1 MASNIVYI
9 HDLPFQ
15 PRRELCRILDA
26 DRRWEELGGIY
37 MDYDVTTL
45 TLIGQAIHRDK
56 SPTWELLNK
65 YSERNG
71 TIKRLFVMLAK
82 MDHQRAMSILK
93 PYVEEKYH
101 YLLRTEGIMSSAIF
115 TSSKKESYPRLSLS
129 QLSFSSTHSSL
140 SSSTQKH
147 LSGAVGPSH
156 KHKDT
161 FNSSSKL
168 NANFVNLNKE
178 FSSVSLHS
186 KMNSLNVPHNHS
198 KGAAVKKSPN
208 HSNFKRNSN
217 NYEEESVSDNCISE
231 KMKDV
236 KKSSKPEVTP
246 NEKVQKQ
253 SSHCA
258 YAVNLSL
265 QDDCLPDIM
274 RIAYEDI
281 RKATDGFNKD
291 RILGKGGFGTV
302 YRGEWK
308 GTSVAIKILTPKH
321 SSDDPSQQLV
331 SIKQSLNELNIL
343 KTCRFDHILPLY
355 AVSLDGE
362 NPCLIYQLMVN
373 GSLEDRLLLKNNT
386 PPLTW
391 SQRSHIAECITKGL
405 NYLHTT
411 PGKPLV
417 HGDIKSANILLDANM
432 DAKIGDF
439 GLTREGP
446 GCQDTHVKVSSVHGT
461 ECYLPDEYL
470 RHKQLSPQV
479 DVYCYGIVLLEIATG
494 LRPFDPKRGKGKR
507 LANHVRL
514 CAESGRLESLRDT
527 KAGEEKVIW
536 FQELIRM
543 GQICSNEE
551 KKKRPPISQMLGQ
564 FEKIKQE
571 MSMVDKIRR
580 LSNDNKGSSP
590 LPTNLTPIEIQL
602 YYDLQKSAQS
612 GMSPNR
618 LSVSPGSSRD
628 PGIVTN
634 VTETPDVVKEIVAAS
649 AQVDDSSSESLSSGE
664 SSNISKCTQNLSNHA
679 GLSPDVKETS
689 SSGKAPSDGMAPLP
703 LLTVLRLQ
711 VSEFDNS
718 SEGSSFQP
726 SEISTCSFTTDD

>member
-1 MASNIVYI
+1 MASNVVYI

-26 DRRWEELGGIY
+26 DRRWEELGGIH
-37 MDYDVTTL
+37 MAYDVTTL
-45 TLIGQAIHRDK
+45 TLIGQAILRDK

-101 YLLRTEGIMSSAIF
+101 NLLLNEGIMSSAIF
-115 TSSKKESYPRLSLS
+115 TNTKKESYPILSLS
-129 QLSFSSTHSSL
+129 QLSVSSTHSSL
-140 SSSTQKH
+140 SRTTQKH

-156 KHKDT
+156 KQNGT
-161 FNSSSKL
+161 FNNSSKL

-186 KMNSLNVPHNHS
+186 KMNSLNLPHNHS
-198 KGAAVKKSPN
+198 KGGAGKKSPN

-217 NYEEESVSDNCISE
+217 NYEEESISDNCISE

-236 KKSSKPEVTP
+236 KKSSKPEITP

-253 SSHCA
+253 SSNCA
-258 YAVNLSL
+258 CAISLSS

-291 RILGKGGFGTV
+291 RILGRGGFGTV

-308 GTSVAIKILTPKH
+308 GASVAIKILTPRH
-321 SSDDPSQQLV
+321 SSGDPSQQLV
-331 SIKQSLNELNIL
+331 SLKQSLNELNIL

-373 GSLEDRLLLKNNT
+373 GSLEDRLLLKNNSA
-386 PPLTW
+386 PLTW

-446 GCQDTHVKVSSVHGT
+446 GCLDTHVKVSSVHGT
-461 ECYLPDEYL
+461 ECYLPPEYL

-479 DVYCYGIVLLEIATG
+479 DIYSYGIVLLEIATG

-536 FQELIRM
+536 FQELIRV
-543 GQICSNEE
+543 GQICSSEE
-551 KKKRPPISQMLGQ
+551 KKKRPPICQMLVQ

-580 LSNDNKGSSP
+580 LSNDKNSSP

-612 GMSPNR
+612 GISPNR
-618 LSVSPGSSRD
+618 LSVSPGTSRD
-628 PGIVTN
+628 PGIITGI
-634 VTETPDVVKEIVAAS
+634 TETPDIVKEVVAAS
-649 AQVDDSSSESLSSGE
+649 AQDDDSSSENLSSGE
-664 SSNISKCTQNLSNHA
+664 SSYSSKSSQSSSNHVS
-679 GLSPDVKETS
+679 LSPEVKEISCTE
-689 SSGKAPSDGMAPLP
+689 KTPLDGMAPLP

-718 SEGSSFQP
+718 SEGSNFQP
-726 SEISTCSFTTDD
+726 SEISTSSFTTDG